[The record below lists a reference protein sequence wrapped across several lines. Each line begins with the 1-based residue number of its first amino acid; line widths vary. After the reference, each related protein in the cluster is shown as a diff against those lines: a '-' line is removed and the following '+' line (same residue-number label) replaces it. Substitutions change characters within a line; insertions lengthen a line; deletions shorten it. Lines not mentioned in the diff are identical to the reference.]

1 MTTIDRA
8 EQIIEE
14 AERIASASSPYRIE
28 LPFPPSSNTAYP
40 TGKTGKRFLSTKG
53 KKWYAEALPEIEFVL
68 MGMDAPE
75 KISMAF
81 HFAFPDNRARDLL
94 NYVKLPQD
102 AVCDILGVDDNHTIV
117 PDMTLRSLGVDK
129 HNPRCIVIISAI

>member
-40 TGKTGKRFLSTKG
+40 TGKTGKRFLSGRG
-53 KKWYAEALPEIEFVL
+53 KEWYEKALPLAEFAL
-68 MGMDAPE
+68 QRMDTPE
-75 KISMAF
+75 RLKMMF
-81 HFAFPDNRARDLL
+81 MFYFPNNRKCDLN

-102 AVCDILGVDDNHTIV
+102 VICSVLNIDDNHFVVPIV
-117 PDMTLRSLGVDK
+117 SMHSMGVDK
-129 HNPRCIVIISAI
+129 EFPRCVVYVYAI